1 MSSQFVAALRKRP
14 EKPLLMGHLFAALLG
29 YHRGGN
35 RMKSHPDDEPGIFVF
50 YALVMFAAFVAAGV
64 IAAAMVIHFGF

>member
-1 MSSQFVAALRKRP
+1 
-14 EKPLLMGHLFAALLG
+14 
-29 YHRGGN
+29 
-35 RMKSHPDDEPGIFVF
+35 MKSHPDDEPGIFVF